1 MYITLHYLLGFSRL
15 LFSETFNTAVDIKLR
30 QWANTQLPAQSV
42 ESGWETLKAE
52 FQHFMKKASEAP
64 DHDGIFDDLKESV
77 VTEAMNRHAW
87 EDKASEMLRVIQ
99 LNALDDRSISD
110 KRDWDQAVKFL
121 ETSLKEKLNESEKVL
136 KELLGPSA
144 KERWLYWQSKTEPQT
159 LRGYIKSEVDKIL
172 YSNGVGIFFHS
183 M

>member
-1 MYITLHYLLGFSRL
+1 
-15 LFSETFNTAVDIKLR
+15 
-30 QWANTQLPAQSV
+30 
-42 ESGWETLKAE
+42 
-52 FQHFMKKASEAP
+52 MKKASEAP

-77 VTEAMNRHAW
+77 VAEAMNRHAW

-121 ETSLKEKLNESEKVL
+121 ETSLKEKLNASEKLL

-144 KERWLYWQSKTEPQT
+144 KERWLYWQSKTEPQS
-159 LRGYIKSEVDKIL
+159 LRSYVKSEVDKIL
-172 YSNGVGIFFHS
+172 YSNGVSISF
-183 M
+183 